1 MEKKKV
7 VIFGGGT
14 GITNLLEGLKLF
26 PVDIT
31 AVIAVSD
38 NGRSTGKLREEFYM
52 PAVGDIRKVITS
64 LSNVKDDIKDL
75 LSYRFDTYSDLDGHP
90 IGNLIMVGMYNI
102 TGSLKKSIDSLSNFL
117 DVESTILPLSEDYLT
132 LMGEDVNG
140 EIVEGEAE
148 ITAKSTKYKRLFYKE
163 EPKVLD
169 EVIQAIND
177 ADLIIFSIGSLFTSI
192 IPHILCKDVI
202 KAIDN
207 SNAKILYTCNA
218 VTQPGE
224 TDNYKVSDHVK
235 LINSYLGE
243 RKLDCVIASNTKIPK
258 DIVKKY
264 ETKEQKDLVIVDH
277 KNINCNCITDDLLIL
292 DDDKI
297 RHDSLKLAKVIFN
310 YLMEI

>member
-1 MEKKKV
+1 MKKKV

-14 GITNLLEGLKLF
+14 GLSGLLTGLKDF

-31 AVIAVSD
+31 AVITVSD